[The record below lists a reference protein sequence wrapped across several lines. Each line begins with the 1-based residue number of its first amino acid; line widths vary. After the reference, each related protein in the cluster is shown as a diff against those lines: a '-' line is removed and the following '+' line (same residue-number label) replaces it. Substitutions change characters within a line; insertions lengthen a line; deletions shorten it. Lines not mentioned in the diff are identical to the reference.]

1 MDGVIHLSPTI
12 VPFNFPSVVGKEND
26 FMQEVIL
33 SGQIS
38 GDGRFTRLCSDKI
51 GKITGAKSTL
61 LTHSGT
67 AALEMA
73 ALLCDLKSGDEVIMP
88 SFTFVS
94 TANAVVLRGAIPVF
108 VDIDRNT
115 LNLDPTEIKKAV
127 TERTRAI
134 FAVHYAGIPAD
145 MDEICAIAKRHNLL
159 VVEDAAQAL
168 GSSYKG
174 RSAGS
179 LGDMAAFSFH
189 ETKNIICGEGGALT
203 IVRPELIERAEIIRQ
218 KGTNRLEFERGN
230 VGKYTWV
237 DIGSS
242 YLPGELIAAFLYGQ
256 LLEVQTIQAKRLK
269 TFRKYAEAFSE
280 LEASELLQL
289 PGSSSLCDGNGHIFY
304 IILRDLAQRTDFIE
318 YMLINGIGAPFHY
331 IPLHSSPAGKKY
343 GRAHGD
349 LLITDELSSGLVRLP
364 NYFTLSDDKIDY
376 VIDKVRA
383 YFV

>member
-1 MDGVIHLSPTI
+1 
-12 VPFNFPSVVGKEND
+12 
-26 FMQEVIL
+26 
-33 SGQIS
+33 
-38 GDGRFTRLCSDKI
+38 
-51 GKITGAKSTL
+51 
-61 LTHSGT
+61 
-67 AALEMA
+67 
-73 ALLCDLKSGDEVIMP
+73 
-88 SFTFVS
+88 
-94 TANAVVLRGAIPVF
+94 
-108 VDIDRNT
+108 
-115 LNLDPTEIKKAV
+115 
-127 TERTRAI
+127 
-134 FAVHYAGIPAD
+134 
-145 MDEICAIAKRHNLL
+145 
-159 VVEDAAQAL
+159 
-168 GSSYKG
+168 
-174 RSAGS
+174 
-179 LGDMAAFSFH
+179 
-189 ETKNIICGEGGALT
+189 
-203 IVRPELIERAEIIRQ
+203 
-218 KGTNRLEFERGN
+218 
-230 VGKYTWV
+230 
-237 DIGSS
+237 
-242 YLPGELIAAFLYGQ
+242 LIAAFLYGQ